1 MKLFH
6 IDSNH
11 DRKLNINEKNNKNI
25 DILLQ
30 EKLNKHKETIS
41 NYKSKWDIYKKNTN
55 LYEYVYTSNKTL
67 NICNVSPISRSYF
80 KIHEILHDLNIL
92 DDLQNISITCIA
104 EAPGGFI
111 ENILYNCENNH
122 IDIKNIYGITLKQ
135 ESSPYWNT
143 KILTNKSI
151 KLLYGL
157 DNTGD
162 ICNINNLND
171 FIDKIK
177 KNTCDLITSDGGIDY
192 SNDYNNQEQD
202 SYRFIYSEILLA
214 LCIQKPGGTFI
225 LKVFDLFDYKSIQ
238 LLYLLYLTYS
248 DIYIHKP
255 HTSRNTNSEKYIV
268 CKNYLKKDNIVELLK
283 SNYNKEL
290 CIYIPVS
297 YIKNI
302 NIYNYMY
309 VSNQI
314 KYITNTINNIKNNTK
329 INKPSNFQVEKSIE
343 WCLKY
348 KLQINKYFIDSNKS
362 FYRH

>member
-6 IDSNH
+6 IDLNH
-11 DRKLNINEKNNKNI
+11 EKKINIDENNNRNI

-30 EKLNKHKETIS
+30 EKLNKHRGLIS
-41 NYKSKWDIYKKNTN
+41 NHKSKWDRYKKNTN
-55 LYEYVYTSNKTL
+55 IYEYVYTSNKSL
-67 NICNVSPISRSYF
+67 SICNILPISRSYF

-92 DDLQNISITCIA
+92 DKLQNISITCIA

-111 ENILYNCENNH
+111 ENIFYNCGQNH
-122 IDIKNIYGITLKQ
+122 INIKNIYGITLKQ
-135 ESSPYWNT
+135 ESSPYWNN
-143 KILTNKSI
+143 KILANNSI

-162 ICNINNLND
+162 ICNIHNLNN

-214 LCIQKPGGTFI
+214 LSIQKPGGTFI
-225 LKVFDLFDYKSIQ
+225 LKVFDLFDYKTIQ
-238 LLYLLYLTYS
+238 LLYLLYISYS

-255 HTSRNTNSEKYIV
+255 DTSRSTNSEKYIV
-268 CKNYLKKDNIVELLK
+268 CTNYLKKDNIVELLK
-283 SNYNKEL
+283 SNYNKIL
-290 CIYIPVS
+290 CIYIPIS
-297 YIKNI
+297 FIKNI

-314 KYITNTINNIKNNTK
+314 KFITNTINNIKKNIK
-329 INKPSNFQVEKSIE
+329 INKPSNFQVEKGIE

-348 KLQINKYFIDSNKS
+348 KLHINDNFNYPNKS
-362 FYRH
+362 FYHH

>member
-11 DRKLNINEKNNKNI
+11 DKKLNINENYNRNI
-25 DILLQ
+25 DNLLQ
-30 EKLNKHKETIS
+30 ERLNEHKETIS
-41 NYKSKWDIYKKNTN
+41 NYKSKWDMYKKNTN
-55 LYEYVYTSNKTL
+55 TYEYVYTSNKSL
-67 NICNVSPISRSYF
+67 SICNILPISRSYF

-111 ENILYNCENNH
+111 ENILYNCEQSNIN
-122 IDIKNIYGITLKQ
+122 INNIYGITLKH
-135 ESSPYWNT
+135 ESSPYWNS
-143 KILTNKSI
+143 KILMNDSI
-151 KLLYGL
+151 ELLYGV
-157 DNTGD
+157 DDTGD
-162 ICNINNLND
+162 ICNIDNLND
-171 FIDKIK
+171 FVDKIK

-214 LCIQKPGGTFI
+214 LSIQKPGGTFI
-225 LKVFDLFDYKSIQ
+225 LKVFDLFDYKTIQ
-238 LLYLLYLTYS
+238 LLYLLYMSYS

-268 CKNYLKKDNIVELLK
+268 CAKYLKKDNIIELLK

-290 CIYIPVS
+290 CIYVPIS
-297 YIKNI
+297 FIKNI
-302 NIYNYMY
+302 NIYNYMF

-314 KYITNTINNIKNNTK
+314 KVIKDTINNIKNNIK
-329 INKPSNFQVEKSIE
+329 INKPSHYQVEKSIK

-348 KLQINKYFIDSNKS
+348 KLQINDNFTYSSKS
-362 FYRH
+362 FYHH

>member
-11 DRKLNINEKNNKNI
+11 EKKLNINQNDNRNI
-25 DILLQ
+25 DNLLQ

-41 NYKSKWDIYKKNTN
+41 NYKSKWDMYKKNTN
-55 LYEYVYTSNKTL
+55 IYEYVYTSNKSL
-67 NICNVSPISRSYF
+67 SICNIFPISRSYF
-80 KIHEILHDLNIL
+80 KIHEILNDLNIL
-92 DDLQNISITCIA
+92 DNLQNISITCIA

-111 ENILYNCENNH
+111 ENILYNCENND

-135 ESSPYWNT
+135 ESSPYWNS
-143 KILTNKSI
+143 KILENNLI
-151 KLLYGL
+151 ELLYGV
-157 DNTGD
+157 DDTGD
-162 ICNINNLND
+162 ICNIHNLND
-171 FIDKIK
+171 FVNKIK

-202 SYRFIYSEILLA
+202 SYNFIYSEILLA
-214 LCIQKPGGTFI
+214 LSIQKPGGTFI

-238 LLYLLYLTYS
+238 LLYLLYISYS

-255 HTSRNTNSEKYIV
+255 HTSRSTNSEKYIV

-283 SNYNKEL
+283 SNYNQTIN
-290 CIYIPVS
+290 IYIS
-297 YIKNI
+297 LLFIKNI
-302 NIYNYMY
+302 NIYNYIY

-314 KYITNTINNIKNNTK
+314 KIIINTINNIKKNIK
-329 INKPSNFQVEKSIE
+329 INKPSNFQIKKSIE

-348 KLQINKYFIDSNKS
+348 KLQINKFFIDSNKS
-362 FYRH
+362 FYHH